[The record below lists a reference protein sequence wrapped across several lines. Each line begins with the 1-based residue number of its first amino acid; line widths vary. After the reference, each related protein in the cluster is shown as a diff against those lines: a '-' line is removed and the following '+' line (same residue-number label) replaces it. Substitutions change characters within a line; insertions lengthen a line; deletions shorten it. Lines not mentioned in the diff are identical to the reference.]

1 MDEVVIKVKE
11 SQKAVW
17 QTPCVHILEVS
28 DTSGG
33 ALSNQ
38 SESQTFTVTGGGTTF
53 TTTGGG
59 S

>member
-1 MDEVVIKVKE
+1 MDEVVVTVKE
-11 SQKAVW
+11 KQKAIW
-17 QTPCVHILEVS
+17 QTPCIHILEVS

-33 ALSNQ
+33 FVSNQ
-38 SESQTFTVTGGGTTF
+38 SESQTFTVTGGGISF